1 MMVAKHVKAKL
12 CLVKEYYLYSEMF
25 GEQLFPDA
33 FLPLQETLWT
43 GGNDGPGK
51 NIYKTR
57 NAL

>member
-33 FLPLQETLWT
+33 FLPLQETL
-43 GGNDGPGK
+43 
-51 NIYKTR
+51 
-57 NAL
+57 